1 MYRWLTEVLA
11 CFLISFFL
19 WFSMLC
25 MFHYFL
31 AYLASLRCFA
41 CLLFTFTLRAFG
53 RVLVFI
59 GWKWLGESW
68 GWKGNQ
74 IASLFPLPLPFIK
87 IWISAF
93 TEPTNMWGECK
104 ARFKLQNI
112 SQVEMSFFFQI
123 ARTSIQSCLEFLGK
137 KKCPIGHVDLPWG
150 CVVVKCVTIL
160 ALLIYASCMYQYTPT
175 RTKMALNLEERMC
188 IWQMWSVLKHN
199 IDTIWK
205 K

>member
-31 AYLASLRCFA
+31 AYLDCLRCFA
-41 CLLFTFTLRAFG
+41 CLLCTFTLRAFG

-59 GWKWLGESW
+59 GWEWLGESW

-74 IASLFPLPLPFIK
+74 IASLFPLPLPFMK

-93 TEPTNMWGECK
+93 TEPTNIWGECK

-112 SQVEMSFFFQI
+112 SQVEMSFFFSNRAHI
-123 ARTSIQSCLEFLGK
+123 NTILSWIFKPK

-150 CVVVKCVTIL
+150 CVVVNCVTIL
-160 ALLIYASCMYQYTPT
+160 ALLISVSCM
-175 RTKMALNLEERMC
+175 
-188 IWQMWSVLKHN
+188 
-199 IDTIWK
+199 
-205 K
+205 